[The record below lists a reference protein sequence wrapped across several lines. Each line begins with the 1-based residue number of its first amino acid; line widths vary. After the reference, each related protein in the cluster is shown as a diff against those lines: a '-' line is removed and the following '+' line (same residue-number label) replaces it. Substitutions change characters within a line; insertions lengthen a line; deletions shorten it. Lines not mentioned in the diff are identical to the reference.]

1 MRNASS
7 IWYMTSSYSNT
18 SVFFRPIV
26 NEKPAFSKI
35 STEVF
40 EKMRFRWPFSSD
52 TCGRYAKA
60 DEKKSPFSSK
70 KGYVWTGPKFC
81 ITFVFLFLLGI
92 SAVLRRLWRWQ
103 PHRLS
108 KRQSLSTTTVLF
120 NYFIYTSHQS
130 YSGLR
135 SPGRSHSTYFSYILS
150 YVVGSRIAFPA
161 VILFSKRKDP
171 SDQGLWCLGSIL
183 VCKESGSRLSE
194 GGSTVFLSY
203 ES

>member
-1 MRNASS
+1 
-7 IWYMTSSYSNT
+7 
-18 SVFFRPIV
+18 
-26 NEKPAFSKI
+26 
-35 STEVF
+35 
-40 EKMRFRWPFSSD
+40 MRFGWPFSSD
-52 TCGRYAKA
+52 TCGRYAKM
-60 DEKKSPFSSK
+60 DEKNLRFQAKRDTCGRGLNF
-70 KGYVWTGPKFC
+70 FNIC
-81 ITFVFLFLLGI
+81 FLFLLGI

-161 VILFSKRKDP
+161 GILFSKRKDP

-183 VCKESGSRLSE
+183 VCKESGSRLFE